1 MEQMSFSI
9 PSSSTESEPKDG
21 YYDYDIFFLLDIECQ
36 EILDSIG
43 ISYEI
48 SEEDK
53 NTYEILL
60 TLNEEEF
67 NDIFDNLQVKNIDE
81 KIITSNLLNPE
92 LAEYTKK
99 IIIEKPNGHKISFY

>member
-21 YYDYDIFFLLDIECQ
+21 YYDYDIFVLLDIECQ
-36 EILDSIG
+36 EILDHIDLT
-43 ISYEI
+43 YEI

-53 NTYEILL
+53 DVCVLL
-60 TLNEEEF
+60 ISLNEEEF
-67 NDIFDNLQVKNIDE
+67 NDIFDNLQLINIDE
-81 KIITSNLLNPE
+81 KILASNLLNPE